1 MWISNFIL
9 VISFLLAGGAQAT
22 AQTLAQTWHDV
33 RILLP
38 THEDEVRLHALHL
51 EFDHAHGLPGRWV
64 QTHLTQQSLDK
75 LRTSGLQFEI
85 LQTDMAA
92 FYAARIKAHKNTGDE
107 LLDLPAGMRLGSVGG
122 FYRLDEAYAEMERLR
137 QTYPQLVAHADTL
150 GFTHENRPI
159 LAWRVGDQNGVKQ
172 GECLLTALHHAR
184 EPASLTTLVFALWEI
199 LERHKNG
206 EREIQQLL
214 ATRGLVVVPVVNPDG
229 YAFNLRLS
237 PRGGGLWRKNT
248 RVNEDGETGV
258 DLNRNY
264 GPEEAWDAANG
275 GSHERTE
282 SELYRGPAAFSE
294 PETRAIR
301 DLCLSRDIRI
311 AVNFHS
317 FGELYIRPFS
327 YVESAPSDSLAYD
340 ALFRL
345 ASRDNGYS
353 GGRDV
358 LTVRYSA
365 RGVSDDW
372 MALGPGLDNP
382 IRAFTPEVGS
392 ADDGFW
398 PPAWRIPQI
407 GRDNLTLIEE
417 AWWSAGANPHL
428 TSVNMPD
435 GRAAADSLQLKFNN
449 LGTQILAAGWSVS
462 LSSGDSQIELPS
474 GFISVEQA
482 LAPGESAVITLPVKQ
497 AAERPDGKTLNIQVE
512 ISFDGVQRTYNAS
525 LQFGE
530 AQLIDLAPQS
540 WSTESGWGTE
550 TDANTQQS
558 LLSDS
563 PGGDYPR
570 TRFRASQSIDI
581 DLTSAARAVFSFEA
595 RWQIESNFDG
605 CFIEISSDGGESWQ
619 ELASAEMKRATAWP
633 GSAQTA
639 GRWYLQ
645 GARLDWSR
653 LDIALDQFAGK
664 RIKLRFGM
672 AADAANQFDGIQL
685 RKLFVRA
692 FNNKTAISTNTTSF
706 NISPNPLAFDKPLQL
721 TIAPGTD
728 LRDARVIIYN
738 LFGAHVLDRALSD
751 FSRRGETFYL
761 PLRELGTGRYLIVLD
776 TPFGADSTPLLII
789 R

>member
-1 MWISNFIL
+1 MLRSILIL
-9 VISFLLAGGAQAT
+9 VLLLLPTLSGRAT
-22 AQTLAQTWHDV
+22 AQLEAPTWHDV

-38 THEDEVRLHALHL
+38 TPDDEAKLHKLNL
-51 EFDHAHGLPGRWV
+51 EFDHAHSLPGRWM
-64 QTHLTQQSLDK
+64 QTHITQQSLDK
-75 LRTSGLQFEI
+75 LRTSGLHFEI
-85 LQTDMAA
+85 LQADMAA

-137 QTYPQLVAHADTL
+137 RTYPQLVAQADTL
-150 GFTHENRPI
+150 GYTHESRPI
-159 LAWRVGDQNGVKQ
+159 LAWRIGDQSGVKH

-184 EPASLTTLVFALWEI
+184 EPASLTTLIFAIWDI
-199 LERHKNG
+199 LGRHETG
-206 EREIQQLL
+206 EGEIQQLL

-237 PRGGGLWRKNT
+237 PHGGGLWRKNT
-248 RVNEDGETGV
+248 RNNEDGETGV

-264 GPEEAWDAANG
+264 GPHEAWDAANG

-345 ASRDNGYS
+345 AGRDNGYS

-372 MALGPGLDNP
+372 MALGPGLDAP

-417 AWWSAGANPHL
+417 AWWSAAANPRL
-428 TSVNMPD
+428 TSVTMPD
-435 GRAAADSLQLKFNN
+435 GRTTADSLHLKINN
-449 LGTQILAAGWSVS
+449 LGAQILAGGWSLS
-462 LSSGDSQIELPS
+462 LSSDDSQVEFPS
-474 GFISVEQA
+474 GSISVEQA
-482 LAPGESAVITLPVKQ
+482 LAPGESAVIPVPVKQ
-497 AAERPDGKTLNIQVE
+497 AAQRPDGKILNIEVG
-512 ISFDGVQRTYNAS
+512 IAFDGVQRTYNAS

-540 WSTESGWGTE
+540 WSTESGWGVE
-550 TDANTQQS
+550 TDADTQQI

-570 TRFRASQSIDI
+570 TRFRTSRSIDI

-605 CFIEISSDGGESWQ
+605 CFIEISSDGGNSWQ
-619 ELASAEMKRATAWP
+619 ELASPEMKRATAWP
-633 GSAQTA
+633 GSAQSE

-653 LDIALDQFAGK
+653 FDIALDQFAGR
-664 RIKLRFGM
+664 RITLRFGM
-672 AADAANQFDGIQL
+672 VADAANQFDGIQL
-685 RKLFVRA
+685 RNLFVRA
-692 FNNKTAISTNTTSF
+692 FNNTSGPTRTTTF
-706 NISPNPLAFDKPLQL
+706 NISPNPLAFDRPLQL
-721 TIAPGTD
+721 TIDPGTD
-728 LRDARVIIYN
+728 LRDARVNIYN
-738 LFGAHVLDRALSD
+738 LFGARVLDRALSD

-761 PLRELGTGRYLIVLD
+761 PLRELGTGRYLVVLD
-776 TPFGADSTPLLII
+776 TPFGSGSAPLLII

>member
-1 MWISNFIL
+1 MHNSWI
-9 VISFLLAGGAQAT
+9 LLFFTLLLTAFGSADAQPA
-22 AQTLAQTWHDV
+22 AALWHDV

-38 THEDEVRLHALHL
+38 TPQDEITLQKLKL
-51 EFDHAHGLPGRWV
+51 EFDHAHGLPGRWL
-64 QTHLTQQSLDK
+64 QTHLPQNSLEK
-75 LRTSGLQFEI
+75 LQRSGLRFEI
-85 LQTDMAA
+85 VQNDMSAW
-92 FYAARIKAHKNTGDE
+92 YAARIAAHKDPPDV
-107 LLDLPAGMRLGSVGG
+107 LLDLPAGMQLGSVGG

-137 QTYPQLVAHADTL
+137 HTFPHLVSHADTL

-159 LAWRVGDQNGVKQ
+159 LAWRISDPDRVKQ

-184 EPASLTTLVFALWEI
+184 EPASLTTLIYALWDI
-199 LERHKNG
+199 LGRHSDG
-206 EREIQQLL
+206 ESEIQSLL
-214 ATRGLVVVPVVNPDG
+214 KTRGLVVVPVVNPDG

-237 PRGGGLWRKNT
+237 PQGGGLWRKNT
-248 RVNEDGETGV
+248 RSNEDGEIGV

-264 GPEEAWDAANG
+264 GPEDAWDADNG

-301 DLCLSRDIRI
+301 DLCLSRGIRI

-327 YVESAPSDSLAYD
+327 YIESAPPDSLAYD

-345 ASRDNGYS
+345 AGRDNGYA

-372 MALGPGLDNP
+372 MALGPGLDAP

-398 PPAWRIPQI
+398 PPVWRIPQI

-428 TSVNMPD
+428 ISVNMPD
-435 GRAAADSLQLKFNN
+435 GCGMADSLELLFNN
-449 LGTQILAAGWSVS
+449 PGTQILAAGWQLT
-462 LSSGDSQIELPS
+462 LSSDDSQIQFPQES
-474 GFISVEQA
+474 FTVMQA
-482 LAPGESAVITLPVKQ
+482 LAPGESHILTVPLKQ
-497 AAERPDGKTLNIQVE
+497 SAERPNGKNLNIEVLVGFEE
-512 ISFDGVQRTYNAS
+512 IQRRYGAVV
-525 LQFGE
+525 QFGE
-530 AQLIDLAPQS
+530 ARLIELAPQS
-540 WSTESGWGTE
+540 WSRDFGWGAE
-550 TDANTQQS
+550 ADPATQEP

-563 PGGDYPR
+563 PGGVYPR
-570 TRFRASQSIDI
+570 TRLRTSQSSIDI

-595 RWQIESNFDG
+595 RWQIESNYDG
-605 CFIEISSDGGESWQ
+605 CFIEVSSDGGASWQ
-619 ELASAEMKRATAWP
+619 ELVAAEMKRATAWP
-633 GSAQTA
+633 GSAQTD

-653 LDIALDQFAGK
+653 FNISLDQFAG
-664 RIKLRFGM
+664 RHIQLRFGM
-672 AADAANQFDGIQL
+672 VADAANQFDGIQMRNL
-685 RKLFVRA
+685 HVRV
-692 FNNKTAISTNTTSF
+692 FNTTPDSSAEPTF
-706 NISPNPLAFDKPLQL
+706 TLAPNPLAFNTPLRL
-721 TIAPGTD
+721 TISPGTD
-728 LRDARVIIYN
+728 LRHARIGIYN
-738 LFGAHVLDRALSD
+738 LFGARVLDRNLSD
-751 FSRRGETFYL
+751 FTRRDDIFHL
-761 PLRELGTGRYLIVLD
+761 PLPQLGSGRYLVVLD
-776 TPFGADSTPLLII
+776 TPFGTGSAPLLII